1 MANEGFIFVKKAEN
15 EHKAPQNTGRWGT
28 KQFFSP
34 VDKGS
39 SKPAFCYPGRAESL
53 QREFKTRDALLKSGA
68 LDDQENKMSY
78 ELKTKQ
84 IGERVEEIYGS
95 FEKAREIINK
105 APDSWAKRRQTLA
118 EEITER
124 TPTRDDKI
132 KKRVNPH
139 AVLREEKIGTGGKRP
154 LEEVKREYTIIS
166 RALQARGEEAEAN
179 SSFLQKDK

>member
-15 EHKAPQNTGRWGT
+15 EHKQPQSTGRWGT
-28 KQFFSP
+28 RQFFMP

-39 SKPAFCYPGRAESL
+39 AKPAFCYPRRAEAMQDEYRSRKKVL
-53 QREFKTRDALLKSGA
+53 DSGA
-68 LDDQENKMSY
+68 MDKEEGKMAY

-84 IGERVEEIYGS
+84 IGERLEDIYGS
-95 FEKAREIINK
+95 FEKAREIIDK
-105 APDSWAKRRQTLA
+105 APDSWSKRRETLA
-118 EEITER
+118 EEIKER

-132 KKRVNPH
+132 KRRVNPH
-139 AVLREEKIGTGGKRP
+139 AVLREEKIGTGTNRP

-166 RALQARGEEAEAN
+166 RALQARGEEAETD